1 MITKNFKTY
10 DFEEFIQKLKES
22 LENNGFSVLK
32 TIDMM
37 EKKSSFPKVLAM
49 EVIKGEQYF
58 RIGIVMDK
66 NGITITVPIKDKTLR
81 KNLEQ
86 IFNQIKD
93 NGYTT

>member
-37 EKKSSFPKVLAM
+37 EKKGSFPKVMTM
-49 EVIKGEQYF
+49 EVTKGQQYF

-66 NGITITVPIKDKTLR
+66 NGITVTIPVKDKGLKQTL
-81 KNLEQ
+81 KGIIESL
-86 IFNQIKD
+86 
-93 NGYTT
+93 